1 MSDQVIAVILSNS
14 IGYNFYLWF
23 ILAST
28 GYVGYV
34 YAHSCQEQP
43 FESCLKS
50 ENGYQDAFTNKNCHQ
65 SVASF

>member
-1 MSDQVIAVILSNS
+1 MSDQVIAAILSDS

-28 GYVGYV
+28 GYVS
-34 YAHSCQEQP
+34 AHSCQELP

-50 ENGYQDAFTNKNCHQ
+50 ENGYQGTLT
-65 SVASF
+65 